1 MWFGFASGPPDVCGP
16 YTRPFFRR
24 EVQRDLGRELGRD
37 LGQRRVRPFAIVH
50 RPPHAGHSLGQNS
63 GPSSGQAN
71 ASKKFGFSSL
81 GYSANYIDLEGS
93 MQNNAP
99 EVSWQ
104 PKPRTRVFDFDSSQ
118 CVRLPRILDFL
129 MLHSMIPT

>member
-1 MWFGFASGPPDVCGP
+1 MAAQMPPPWCDFPLRMMERGYEPQARAPTFDYSYPNEAGYGFGLAGGSTNVWFGFASGPPDVCGP

-63 GPSSGQAN
+63 GPSSG
-71 ASKKFGFSSL
+71 
-81 GYSANYIDLEGS
+81 
-93 MQNNAP
+93 
-99 EVSWQ
+99 
-104 PKPRTRVFDFDSSQ
+104 
-118 CVRLPRILDFL
+118 
-129 MLHSMIPT
+129 